1 MDDILKKAMFQEVH
15 GLMEQIEDIC
25 QKYGHSGEL
34 VYTAAF
40 GVMEEQGEVENR
52 WSLAYGHNCR
62 DNDEFTEFMTLQ
74 VKAFTEI
81 DEDEEPD
88 VFTGYSLN

>member
-15 GLMEQIEDIC
+15 DVMEQIEEIA
-25 QKYGHSGEL
+25 QKYGYSGEL

-40 GVMEEQGEVENR
+40 GVIEEQGETENR

-74 VKAFTEI
+74 VKAFTEV
-81 DEDEEPD
+81 DEEEEPRG
-88 VFTGYSLN
+88 FSGFSLN